1 MNTNKQNMTSRKSA
15 SFWKKGAIALMAST
29 LILGS
34 YSQVLADPAPL
45 QISQRQQEW
54 DSVLRLGRLVNAR
67 QQVTS
72 LVMQLDVLEKPETSY
87 ANAVY
92 QIFARQ
98 DGRWRLIYSS
108 TGARLINNNGGRV
121 TLEPE
126 VISLDDL
133 QDALDDDDLDDVEL
147 RAVAQLRYDV
157 RGGQRNQEVTWDQVQ
172 RYRAIAQTSTTQIAS
187 SQTSTTQVTSSQTTQ
202 TSTQTSVPVTV
213 TGAGQPNNTLN
224 PLRGHF
230 SLAVLQSQPT
240 FDNVIVRVS
249 LKAQRPNAFLQE
261 RFVGDFRYRI
271 NQRARFIRGLNPG
284 DRVVVRLFTSQN
296 VLIGYSEF
304 ELLDDN
310 AAVNLILPSQS
321 SSYGTVRTV
330 YGVDSDENGV
340 IDANRNTYSYYTQVS
355 GSSYRDSRVTF
366 LSSTRNINTS
376 LFQTQSI
383 STSSSSVYSSSFE
396 SGIFSL
402 VGRTIP
408 CFISGLAPAL
418 LATPGEIVEIS
429 NISTSSISTYEVSQL
444 ILVYQEVGFTEG
456 TIIDIDDYDDYEYD
470 DDDDDDD
477 NDGDDDDDDDYEY
490 DDDDDD
496 DGGRSRRRNCNQG
509 IGNGSEGCDPGNSR
523 PHGGSN
529 DENGRTPGGRRR

>member
-1 MNTNKQNMTSRKSA
+1 
-15 SFWKKGAIALMAST
+15 MAST

-45 QISQRQQEW
+45 QISQRQQDW

-108 TGARLINNNGGRV
+108 TGARLITNNQGRV

-157 RGGQRNQEVTWDQVQ
+157 RGGQRNQEVTWEQVQ
-172 RYRAIAQTSTTQIAS
+172 SYRAIAQTTTTQIAS

-202 TSTQTSVPVTV
+202 TNTQTSTTQTSVPVTLPGV
-213 TGAGQPNNTLN
+213 GQPNNTLN

-240 FDNVIVRVS
+240 LENVIVRVS

-271 NQRARFIRGLNPG
+271 NQRAKFIRGLNPG
-284 DRVVVRLFTSQN
+284 DRVVVRLFTPQN

-321 SSYGTVRTV
+321 NSYGTVQTV

-340 IDANRNTYSYYTQVS
+340 IDTNRNTYSYFTQVS

-396 SGIFSL
+396 SGTFSL

-408 CFISGLAPAL
+408 CFMSGLAPAL
-418 LATPGEIVEIS
+418 LATPGEVVEVT

-456 TIIDIDDYDDYEYD
+456 TIISIDDYDDYEYD
-470 DDDDDDD
+470 NGDD
-477 NDGDDDDDDDYEY
+477 NDDDDYEY
-490 DDDDDD
+490 DDDDD
-496 DGGRSRRRNCNQG
+496 GGRRPRRRNCNQG
-509 IGNGSEGCDPGNSR
+509 IGNGPEGCDPGNSR

-529 DENGRTPGGRRR
+529 DETGRTPGGRRR